1 MSMNGPKAGQRGRE
15 HARDTIANCADDL
28 ARLRAALAEAE
39 AGAGAED
46 EEDDY
51 DRAYQTTLKAAI
63 TNTERRQG
71 Q

>member
-1 MSMNGPKAGQRGRE
+1 MTMNGPNASQRGRE
-15 HARDTIANCADDL
+15 HAREAIANCADDL
-28 ARLRAALAEAE
+28 TRLRAALAEAE
-39 AGAGAED
+39 AGAED